1 MIPEQQS
8 HFNTWET
15 SLIVRM
21 QKFMAPIIHLVVE
34 FSNWKQVTDIYLK
47 NQEFYTLQIANWHD
61 SFLKSSL
68 IDQSLKNV
76 YTLPK

>member
-8 HFNTWET
+8 YFNTWET
-15 SLIVRM
+15 SLIVRI

-34 FSNWKQVTDIYLK
+34 FSNQNQVTDIYFK